1 MTNTNPKR
9 LGINLKEQSTTKEGV
24 KKVIRVG
31 IHLETFLQTFKDK
44 VNDQGWIDFG
54 ILELLE
60 TNEKGYNYKPVSF

>member
-1 MTNTNPKR
+1 MTNTKPKR
-9 LGINLKEQSTTKEGV
+9 LGINLKEQATTKEGV
-24 KKVIRVG
+24 KKVIRVV